1 MSCEAFLGKILL
13 KKLLV
18 KKSHFDYYAKK
29 TMNYQFILSIEDT
42 AKSLSDKNMIKKYT
56 TEKWREYILVAGV
69 AGRQ

>member
-1 MSCEAFLGKILL
+1 
-13 KKLLV
+13 
-18 KKSHFDYYAKK
+18 
-29 TMNYQFILSIEDT
+29 MNYQFILSIEDT